1 MIGWIIGGVLYLLV
15 GAFLHGI
22 VLGPG
27 GNFLDLALWALL
39 WPFAIMSVLGQQ
51 LHKKWKAW

>member
-27 GNFLDLALWALL
+27 GHFADLVLWALL
-39 WPFAIMSVLGQQ
+39 WPIAIVSVLGQI
-51 LHKKWKAW
+51 LHKRRNAT